1 MTEVKIESIDGSTS
15 WSDGVPLYI
24 GSSATNNAN
33 RTLLLEVRRYGG
45 VFGGQRGEDIIWGIF
60 GVERGVYGVYIGV
73 CMRYIRMLRTH
84 ISINTHT

>member
-45 VFGGQRGEDIIWGIF
+45 VFGGGPRGER
-60 GVERGVYGVYIGV
+60 RGGDEESDGKVL
-73 CMRYIRMLRTH
+73 MQ
-84 ISINTHT
+84 